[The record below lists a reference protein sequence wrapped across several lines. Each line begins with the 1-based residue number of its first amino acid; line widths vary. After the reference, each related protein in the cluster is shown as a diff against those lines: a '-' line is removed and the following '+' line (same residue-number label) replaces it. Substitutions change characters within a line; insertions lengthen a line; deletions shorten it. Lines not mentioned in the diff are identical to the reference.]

1 MNEIIKKARIKCVP
15 IVITPEIREQI
26 RLFKERLTYLLDH
39 PELSS
44 EFDAKTIDIVL
55 NQLDDYDRN
64 ILIAYYELANCSIT
78 SLSRIFNI
86 SPTVLKRRIKIIH
99 NKIIELNDVPKSSN
113 NKSSCN
119 PDC

>member
-1 MNEIIKKARIKCVP
+1 MNEIIKKDRCKCLP
-15 IVITPEIREQI
+15 IVITPEMRAKIKF
-26 RLFKERLTYLLDH
+26 FKERLTYLLEN
-39 PELSS
+39 PTESS

-64 ILIAYYELANCSIT
+64 MLFAYYELADCSVT

-86 SPTVLKRRIKIIH
+86 SIPVIKRKIKMIH
-99 NKIIELNDVPKSSN
+99 NKIKELNDVPKSTN
-113 NKSSCN
+113 NKPRCN